1 MTSKIFDL
9 EDIGSGAFG
18 SVKKMI
24 PLDKADTKPKVLKLY
39 QNQNISD
46 NKKQQKAYDSM
57 LKECNAILD
66 IFGTNNYL
74 LSKEFKGCI
83 FVDENNVGLVLNQLS
98 PFNLQS
104 LEQLDFYQVCFHLL
118 EQLKV
123 INDAKYYHG
132 DLSLD
137 NLLIQDNLLK
147 IVDFGNA
154 KNVNIKPSFAKA
166 VNVAPEMTYQYIFE
180 PPYDKIDV
188 FACGLLFL
196 QFLTKKEK
204 IFEEIMGEELDR
216 INVETFFINCIIDE
230 EETLKK
236 YNTDLKKILFNDN
249 INFDDNI
256 DSDNNMNFDNNID
269 NKFNSKI
276 QKSED
281 LQMDEIDFYFR
292 YLVYFMLRILPK
304 NRPTIE
310 ACIDFLSSKMN
321 MSFDTSTRMKTS
333 TKTSNENTSFCS
345 NKIRAELN
353 NNRLEIFDDLVS
365 NIHKKNSIHNFKGIL
380 ALPAKPSFLI
390 KRMKRKNP
398 LSKKPTYQSKK
409 LRLIQNNNIH
419 KKSSFGGKRK
429 LKKNKSKLKK
439 KIKKRKKYKKISQ
452 KK

>member
-1 MTSKIFDL
+1 MRTLI
-9 EDIGSGAFG
+9 
-18 SVKKMI
+18 
-24 PLDKADTKPKVLKLY
+24 
-39 QNQNISD
+39 
-46 NKKQQKAYDSM
+46 
-57 LKECNAILD
+57 
-66 IFGTNNYL
+66 
-74 LSKEFKGCI
+74 
-83 FVDENNVGLVLNQLS
+83 
-98 PFNLQS
+98 
-104 LEQLDFYQVCFHLL
+104 

-123 INDAKYYHG
+123 INDARYYHG

-154 KNVNIKPSFAKA
+154 KNVNIKPSFAKN
-166 VNVAPEMTYQYIFE
+166 VNIVPEMTYESIFE

-204 IFEEIMGEELDR
+204 IFEELMGDELDSSPRR
-216 INVETFFINCIIDE
+216 IIIQAFFINCIIDK

-256 DSDNNMNFDNNID
+256 DSDN
-269 NKFNSKI
+269 KFNSEI

-281 LQMDEIDFYFR
+281 FKMDIRDFYFR
-292 YLVYFMLRILPK
+292 YLVYFMLRILPE

-310 ACIDFLSSKMN
+310 ECIDFLSSKMN
-321 MSFDTSTRMKTS
+321 MSFDTSTRIKTS

-365 NIHKKNSIHNFKGIL
+365 NIHKKNSIDNFKGIL
-380 ALPAKPSFLI
+380 LPAKSSFLIKRI
-390 KRMKRKNP
+390 KRMKRKI
-398 LSKKPTYQSKK
+398 LSKNPTEQSKK
-409 LRLIQNNNIH
+409 LRLIKNN